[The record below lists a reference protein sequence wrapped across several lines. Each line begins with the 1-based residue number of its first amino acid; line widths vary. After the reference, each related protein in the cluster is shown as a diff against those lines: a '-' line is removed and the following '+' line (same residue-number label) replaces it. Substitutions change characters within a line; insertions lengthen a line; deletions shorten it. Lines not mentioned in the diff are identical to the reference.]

1 MTDSRSGLTIV
12 FNGEIVNYKNL
23 KENLNEQY
31 DSFITDHS
39 DTEVILKLYE
49 LYEDKCVNIFKVC
62 FLLRYGIQIKKLFI
76 GRDHLGIK
84 PLYYCDTNYG
94 FIFV

>member
-39 DTEVILKLYE
+39 DTEVISKLYE
-49 LYEDKCVNIFKVC
+49 LYEDKCVEYLQIC
-62 FLLRYGIQIKKLFI
+62 FLLRYGIQIKKNYL
-76 GRDHLGIK
+76 LGETI
-84 PLYYCDTNYG
+84 LE
-94 FIFV
+94 

>member
-39 DTEVILKLYE
+39 DTE
-49 LYEDKCVNIFKVC
+49 
-62 FLLRYGIQIKKLFI
+62 LF
-76 GRDHLGIK
+76 
-84 PLYYCDTNYG
+84 
-94 FIFV
+94 